1 MTSKNVQ
8 VRGNAKK
15 QSVVPQGGEYPLFSL
30 QREMNR
36 MFDNF
41 IRGVDLWPLA
51 QGELEVKSFDPGVDV
66 IETDNEF
73 RIKAE
78 LPGMDEKDVHV
89 SLSQNTLTI
98 KGEKKEETEDKGK
111 NYYQME
117 RHWGSFY
124 RSIPL
129 QTGIDVSKADASF
142 KKGILTVTLP
152 KTAEAKKETKE
163 IPVHA

>member
-8 VRGNAKK
+8 VRSPVKK
-15 QSVVPQGGEYPLFSL
+15 AEIVSAGRQYPLLSL

-41 IRGVDLWPLA
+41 FRGIDLWPFEGNDVEIKA
-51 QGELEVKSFDPGVDV
+51 FDPGVDV
-66 IETDNEF
+66 IESETEF
-73 RIKAE
+73 RVKAE
-78 LPGMDEKDVHV
+78 LPGLDEKDVHV
-89 SLSQNTLTI
+89 SLAQNTLTI

-129 QTGIDVSKADASF
+129 PAGVDATRADAAF
-142 KKGILTVTLP
+142 KKGVLTVTLP
-152 KTAEAKKETKE
+152 KTAEAKKEAKE